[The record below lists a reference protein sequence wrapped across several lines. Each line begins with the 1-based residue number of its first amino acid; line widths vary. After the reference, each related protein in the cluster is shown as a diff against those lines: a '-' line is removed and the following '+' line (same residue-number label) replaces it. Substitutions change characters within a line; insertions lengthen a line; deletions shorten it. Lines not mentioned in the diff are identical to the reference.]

1 MICFTNVELYL
12 TLFDLLFHTFIS
24 SISATKT
31 MPVLPDMNK
40 KKPFLP
46 NIFICILMDIIG
58 MATYFIPA
66 WGEFGD
72 VVWAPI
78 SGIIFYIMFGGRF
91 GMIGGVLNFL
101 EEIIPFTD
109 IIPSF
114 TIAWFIRK
122 NETDKWLGN

>member
-1 MICFTNVELYL
+1 MCSPF
-12 TLFDLLFHTFIS
+12 FI
-24 SISATKT
+24 
-31 MPVLPDMNK
+31 MK
-40 KKPFLP
+40 KDNPPLP
-46 NIFICILMDIIG
+46 NIFACIALDVMG
-58 MATYFIPA
+58 MASYFIPA
-66 WGEFGD
+66 LGEFAD

-78 SGIIFYIMFGGRF
+78 SAIIFYRMFGGRF

-122 NETDKWLGN
+122 SENDKLNSLNSK

>member
-1 MICFTNVELYL
+1 
-12 TLFDLLFHTFIS
+12 
-24 SISATKT
+24 
-31 MPVLPDMNK
+31 MNK
-40 KKPFLP
+40 QTPPLP
-46 NIFICILMDIIG
+46 NIIACIALDVIG
-58 MATYFIPA
+58 MASYFIPA
-66 WGEFGD
+66 LLEFTD

-78 SGIIFYIMFGGRF
+78 SAIIFYSMFGGRF

-122 NETDKWLGN
+122 SENDKRLASK